1 MTYNFDRITNLG
13 KIVKIYGGAVSETED
28 EYQRLKK
35 EYTQLRLECKDTTTP
50 QVQQLK
56 SKLVD
61 SRHKLEQILEGAATA
76 IQDVNDE
83 LNIPTPSVNSP
94 TSSQSSS
101 VFLASTISDST
112 K

>member
-13 KIVKIYGGAVSETED
+13 KIVKMYGGAISETED

-35 EYTQLRLECKDTTTP
+35 EYTQLRLECKDGINATP

-83 LNIPTPSVNSP
+83 FNTPTPSVNSP
-94 TSSQSSS
+94 TSSSP
-101 VFLASTISDST
+101 
-112 K
+112 